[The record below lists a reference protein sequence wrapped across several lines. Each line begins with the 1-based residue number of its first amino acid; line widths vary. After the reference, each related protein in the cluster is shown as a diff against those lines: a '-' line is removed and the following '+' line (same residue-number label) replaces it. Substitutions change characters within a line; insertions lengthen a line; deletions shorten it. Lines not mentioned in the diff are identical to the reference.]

1 MRWLLL
7 LLLLPAVAQASP
19 ADRFGLGA
27 PSMGRGASGLA
38 LDADPHAAWRNPA
51 ALGRIGFAEVTA
63 GIHTGTMRF
72 PCFTTPADDGTCPQT
87 ILWDG
92 SRDGV
97 IQESNPFDRWHP
109 GAEDYKAPEALRV
122 GVAVPWR
129 DRLRAAMSLSLP
141 LQRIVL
147 IQQEDPYLPHYT
159 RWRNRPH
166 RLVLN
171 LAGSVKIVDGL
182 WIGGGVTVL
191 ARARLSLGF
200 QIDARASDDALGGT
214 TPGGEDGELGDL
226 QVDFVVNPWRIEV
239 DVRPHLAPV
248 AGLLWDLGGI
258 HEPLRGLRIGAVY
271 RHPVDILIDPTELT
285 LDLYGIVDDVGE
297 LGDVL
302 IPVRAQVLFSILDFS
317 TPRQVAAGL
326 AWDRPEFALSVDV
339 TWHQWSEVLPNVA
352 RIDEANTD
360 AEVGLVALQP
370 RVLNA
375 RSLDELGFEDIVTL
389 QVGGEIRPPPIRLRG
404 LLRRFRELGVIVRL
418 GYGYDPA
425 VVPEQVGL
433 VNALDNNTHRVSGG
447 VGLWTHDPLGLLR
460 GPIGLDLFV
469 QAQFLEPR
477 THTKDPARVASDA
490 PGRPTDGVIQ
500 TGGTVVIG
508 GADVTLRF

>member
-1 MRWLLL
+1 VTRWTVLLC
-7 LLLLPAVAQASP
+7 LLLPSVALANP

-27 PSMGRGASGLA
+27 ASMGRGAAGIA
-38 LDADPHAAWRNPA
+38 LDADAYSAWRNPA
-51 ALGRIGFAEVTA
+51 ALGRIGFGEVTA
-63 GIHTGTMRF
+63 GIHGGMMRF
-72 PCFTTPADDGTCPQT
+72 PCFSTPAADGSCPQT
-87 ILWDG
+87 TLWDG
-92 SRDGV
+92 NRDGV
-97 IQESNPFDRWHP
+97 IQPSNPFDRWHP
-109 GAEDYKAPEALRV
+109 DASDYKAPTALRV
-122 GVAVPWR
+122 GVAVPWK
-129 DRLRAAMSLSLP
+129 DRLRIALSLSLP
-141 LQRIVL
+141 LDRILL

-200 QIDARASDDALGGT
+200 QIEARASDDALGGT
-214 TPGGEDGELGDL
+214 NPGGDDLGDL

-239 DVRPHLAPV
+239 DVVPHLAPT
-248 AGLLWDLGGI
+248 AGILWDLGGI

-271 RHPVDILIDPTELT
+271 RHPVDILIDPTNLS
-285 LDLYGIVDDVGE
+285 LDLYGVVDDVGE

-326 AWDRPEFALSVDV
+326 AWDRPEFGLAVDV
-339 TWHQWSEVLPNVA
+339 TWHQWSEVLPSVA
-352 RIDEANTD
+352 RIDEENTD
-360 AEVGLVALQP
+360 AEVGLVDLQP

-375 RSLDELGFEDIVTL
+375 RVLGDLGFTDTVSI
-389 QVGGEIRPPPIRLRG
+389 QVGGELRPPPLRLRG
-404 LLRRFRELGVIVRL
+404 LLRNFKELGVIVRV

-425 VVPEQVGL
+425 FVPEQTGL
-433 VNALDNNTHRVSGG
+433 TNLLDNNTHRITAGL
-447 VGLWTHDPLGLLR
+447 GLWTHDPFGLLR
-460 GPIGLDLFV
+460 GPIGLDLFA
-469 QAQFLEPR
+469 QAQVLEER
-477 THTKDPARVASDA
+477 THTKDAALSSSNA
-490 PGRPTDGVIQ
+490 PGWPTSGTVQ
-500 TGGTVVIG
+500 TGGWAFIG